1 MADLHIHSTLSPCG
15 SLEMSPGRIVREAKE
30 KGIHMIAV
38 TDHNTCDNVLYAK
51 RIGDKIGVQ
60 VIPGMELQTEEEVH
74 LLAYFGTLD
83 AVFSFRD
90 VIYGYLP
97 DVKNNPD
104 YFGDQ
109 VIVDEDENV
118 VGFEEKLLLNS
129 LSLSFDA
136 CVRMV
141 KDYQGFPIP
150 AHVDRAS
157 YGVIN
162 QLGFIPDYL
171 DLEAV
176 EVSRAL
182 TPEQAV
188 AKWPELRKY
197 TIVSASDAH
206 YPEDIGAVVTL
217 FFMEEPS
224 WWGFMQALKRGKEA
238 VQVLHRSSNSLELG
252 QDES

>member
-15 SLEMSPGRIVREAKE
+15 GLEMSPGRIVKEAKE
-30 KGIHMIAV
+30 KGIQVIAV
-38 TDHNTCDNVLYAK
+38 TDHNACDNVVYAK
-51 RIGDKIGVQ
+51 RIGDKMGVQ

-74 LLAYFGTLD
+74 LLAYFGSLD
-83 AVFSFRD
+83 AALSFKD
-90 VIYGYLP
+90 KVYSYLP
-97 DVKNNPD
+97 DVKNDPD

-109 VIVDEDENV
+109 VIVDENENV
-118 VGFEEKLLLNS
+118 VGFEERLLLNS
-129 LSLSFDA
+129 LSLSFDE

-162 QLGFIPDYL
+162 QLGFVPDYL
-171 DLEAV
+171 GLEVV

-182 TPEQAV
+182 TPERAV
-188 AKWPELRKY
+188 AHWPELGKY

-206 YPEDIGAVVTL
+206 YPEDIGAVVT
-217 FFMEEPS
+217 FFLMEEPS
-224 WWGFMQALKRGKEA
+224 WEGFRQALKRGKEA
-238 VQVLHRSSNSLELG
+238 VQVFHRSSNAFGSR
-252 QDES
+252 QDVP